1 MNRALALLVLA
12 CGMGVMGPAQ
22 DGGCE
27 LSGALGVELTFTPV
41 PPASLEVNTAITS
54 SLFFAG
60 ASMESRT
67 VISLDGL
74 ESEHIRFAI
83 DLDGVTLATG
93 MRFDPCFSRYW
104 FEARGGCCPFA
115 LGALFLVENLAAAC
129 QTPNFTVGIVL
140 DLGLAFDP
148 GFFVRSLTGFGVE
161 GLYYLI
167 DEYPQTEVSA
177 VSGWWFEEQ
186 LISIGFASECLRT
199 ESLFLFDELGFSW
212 AQLHVSYAWIE
223 PAIELGARLWL
234 DSTFAFSQADLILG
248 VTIDPVELR
257 SITSLVFLGFL
268 SQEIDISI
276 SFSGIK
282 LYSRTS
288 FDFTGLLSEVI
299 GFEISF

>member
-1 MNRALALLVLA
+1 MNRALALLFLA
-12 CGMGVMGPAQ
+12 CGIGVMGLAQ
-22 DGGCE
+22 EGCE

-41 PPASLEVNTAITS
+41 PPASLSVDTAITS
-54 SLFFAG
+54 SLSFAG
-60 ASMESRT
+60 ASVESRT

-74 ESEHIRFAI
+74 ESEHMRFAI

-104 FEARGGCCPFA
+104 FEVRGGCCPFD
-115 LGALFLVENLAAAC
+115 LGALLLVENLAAAC

-148 GFFVRSLTGFGVE
+148 GFFVRSITGFGVE
-161 GLYYLI
+161 DLYHLI
-167 DEYPQTEVSA
+167 DEYPQTDVTA
-177 VSGWWFEEQ
+177 VSGWWFREE
-186 LISIGFASECLRT
+186 LINVGFASQCLRT
-199 ESLFLFDELGFSW
+199 ESLFSFDELGFAW
-212 AQLHVSYAWIE
+212 AQLHASYMWAE
-223 PAIELGARLWL
+223 PAAQLGARLWI
-234 DSTFAFSQADLILG
+234 DSTFAFSQADLILR

-257 SITSLVFLGFL
+257 SVTSLDSLGFL

-276 SFSGIK
+276 SFSGVK

-299 GFEISF
+299 GFELSF